1 MERSRAK
8 VHMYS
13 RKQSRNFRVVSLR
26 GSLLKVIGIWLLE
39 ASFKAVMKIVN
50 LEASVNGN

>member
-13 RKQSRNFRVVSLR
+13 RKQSRNFRVVSLL

-39 ASFKAVMKIVN
+39 ATFKAVMKIVN